1 MDITVLCPHYAPD
14 TAPTGDVMTRLVE
27 ELAARGNRLHVVT
40 SLPWYRD
47 HTVEPG
53 WGGRLLRRE
62 TTEWGRISRLHPFAS
77 KNKSNLVMRAAA
89 FGVFTGASLLTAAST
104 RRTDVVLAMSPP
116 LTLGP
121 AAWLVALRMR
131 APMVFN
137 IQDVYPDAAVQ
148 VGAITNERV
157 ISALRYLER
166 FSYAR
171 SSAVTVLSDDL
182 HDSLVDRVA
191 DPTKIRVI
199 PNFVDTTAIA
209 PSPRQNT
216 YRAEY
221 GIGDETVVM
230 YAGNVGYSQPLEL
243 VVAAAQR
250 LQGRHDI
257 RFVINGEGSRRA
269 ELEREVDGLDNVTLV
284 DFQPKDRLP
293 EVLAAGDLHLVLLRE
308 GLASVSVPS
317 KLYSIL
323 AAGRP
328 VLASVDPGTEVDRV
342 LARAGAGTAVAAD
355 DSESFVEAVV
365 RYADDR
371 KRRET
376 EGRAGRAFAETW
388 LSAASVAQAYEE
400 LFDELVTA
408 RK

>member
-1 MDITVLCPHYAPD
+1 
-14 TAPTGDVMTRLVE
+14 MTRLVE

-47 HTVEPG
+47 HAVEDG

-89 FGVFTGASLLTAAST
+89 FGVFTSASLLTAAFT

-148 VGAITNERV
+148 VGAISNSKV
-157 ISALRYLER
+157 IWALRKLER

-182 HDSLVDRVA
+182 RDSLADRVA
-191 DPTKIRVI
+191 EPGKVRVI
-199 PNFVDTTAIA
+199 PNFVDTTAITPA
-209 PSPRQNT
+209 RRDNT
-216 YRAEY
+216 YRDEF

-230 YAGNVGYSQPLEL
+230 YAGNVGFSQPLEL
-243 VVAAAQR
+243 VVAAARR
-250 LQGRHDI
+250 LADRSDI
-257 RFVINGEGSRRA
+257 RFVVNGEGSRRA
-269 ELEREVDGLDNVTLV
+269 ELEREVDGLGNVTIV
-284 DFQPKDRLP
+284 DFQPKDRLA
-293 EVLAAGDLHLVLLRE
+293 EVLAAGDVHLVLLRE

-317 KLYSIL
+317 KMYSIL

-328 VLASVDPGTEVDRV
+328 VLASVDQGTEVDRV
-342 LARAGAGTAVAAD
+342 LSRSGAGTAVPAGD
-355 DSESFVEAVV
+355 TESFIEAVV
-365 RYADDR
+365 RYADDAP
-371 KRRET
+371 RRQT

-388 LSAASVAQAYEE
+388 LSAASVAEAYED
-400 LFDELVTA
+400 LFAELVA
-408 RK
+408 SRKNRRSKAGPV